1 MAAIMVFADCRFS
14 ESQPIFDFVPFVVG
28 IAQPIS
34 SVTTRTLYEQL
45 VFEGIGYNGFAV
57 LNFCEGYGHFF
68 LLPEGSPVVRY
79 LPTRLP
85 DYFFRDCYEFQFLF
99 VSFRLLETLAYSLE
113 GESQTFKFRS

>member
-1 MAAIMVFADCRFS
+1 MAAVMVFTDCCFS
-14 ESQPIFDFVPFVVG
+14 ESQPIFDFVPFGVR
-28 IAQPIS
+28 IAKPIS
-34 SVTTRTLYEQL
+34 SVTTRALYKQF
-45 VFEGIGYNGFAV
+45 VFEVIGYSGFAI

-99 VSFRLLETLAYSLE
+99 VGLRLLETLAYSLE